1 MIYNIGE
8 FYFNQTGKQ
17 ETGLKTV
24 NTVLGPLET
33 SKIGFTL
40 MHDHIMGSAS
50 GIPQV
55 YPELLGK
62 DYKKRIIKG
71 LTAAKKAGIN
81 TIVDADTFDLG
92 RAVKILAEVSQSSGV
107 NIVCCSGWFGEL
119 PGYLGSF
126 SSDQYAQIFA
136 REVKEG
142 IEGTNIKAGI
152 LKSAADFGGITPN
165 GAILLRGVARAQ
177 LMTGVPIMLH
187 SYSPDQIG
195 RQQIAILKEEGVDL
209 RRVKLDHSTD
219 TKDMEYL
226 TWIIEQGCYL
236 GMDRL
241 PGIHVPPLARV
252 SPEGRIKTIKDLID
266 AGYANRILLGHD
278 AFLVSSFFDTL
289 PDDAKKKLETDNPY
303 GFFYINKVVLPK
315 LREMGVS
322 EKIIK
327 SICIDNP
334 RRFFEGTSE

>member
-1 MIYNIGE
+1 M
-8 FYFNQTGKQ
+8 
-17 ETGLKTV
+17 KTV

-33 SKIGFTL
+33 TKIGFAL

-62 DYKKRIIKG
+62 DYKEHIIEG
-71 LTAAKKAGIN
+71 LTSARQAGIN

-92 RAVKILAEVSQSSGV
+92 RAVKILAEVSKLSGV
-107 NIVCCSGWFGEL
+107 NIICCSGWFGEL
-119 PGYLGSF
+119 PGYFGSF
-126 SSDQYAQIFA
+126 SADQYAQMFA
-136 REVKEG
+136 REVRDG

-152 LKSAADFGGITPN
+152 LKSAADFGGVTPN

-177 LMTGVPIMLH
+177 LTTGVPIMLH
-187 SYSPDQIG
+187 SYAPDQIG

-226 TWIIEQGCYL
+226 SWVVEQGCYL

-252 SPEGRIKTIKDLID
+252 SPEGRVKTIKDLID
-266 AGYANRILLGHD
+266 AGYADRILLGHD
-278 AFLVSSFFDTL
+278 AFLISTFFDTL
-289 PDDAKKKLETDNPY
+289 PETAKKKLEADNPY
-303 GFFYINKVVLPK
+303 GFLYINNYVLPK
-315 LREMGVS
+315 LRDLGVS
-322 EKIIK
+322 EKIIH
-327 SICIDNP
+327 SICVDNP
-334 RRFFEGTSE
+334 RRFFEGTKS

>member
-1 MIYNIGE
+1 M
-8 FYFNQTGKQ
+8 
-17 ETGLKTV
+17 
-24 NTVLGPLET
+24 
-33 SKIGFTL
+33 
-40 MHDHIMGSAS
+40 
-50 GIPQV
+50 
-55 YPELLGK
+55 
-62 DYKKRIIKG
+62 
-71 LTAAKKAGIN
+71 
-81 TIVDADTFDLG
+81 
-92 RAVKILAEVSQSSGV
+92 
-107 NIVCCSGWFGEL
+107 
-119 PGYLGSF
+119 
-126 SSDQYAQIFA
+126 FA
-136 REVKEG
+136 REIKEG

-152 LKSAADFGGITPN
+152 LKSAADFGGVTAN
-165 GAILLRGVARAQ
+165 GALLLRGVARAQ

-187 SYSPDQIG
+187 SYAPDQIG

-266 AGYANRILLGHD
+266 AGYADRILLGHD

-289 PDDAKKKLETDNPY
+289 PDEAKRKLETDNPY
-303 GFFYINKVVLPK
+303 GFLYINKVVLPR
-315 LREMGVS
+315 LRELGVS

-327 SICIDNP
+327 SICTDNP
-334 RRFFEGTSE
+334 RRFFEGSQD